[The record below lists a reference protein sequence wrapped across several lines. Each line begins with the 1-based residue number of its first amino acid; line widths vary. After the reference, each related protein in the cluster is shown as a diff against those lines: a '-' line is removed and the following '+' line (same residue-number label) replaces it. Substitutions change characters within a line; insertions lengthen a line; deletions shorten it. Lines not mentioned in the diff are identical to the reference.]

1 MSKTLFVCGTTHGQQ
16 LPTFRGADKFRKA
29 LLLLLAKSVK
39 AVLEEWDQYG
49 GIILKSSAQAICEK
63 QGIYW
68 ERLGL
73 PNDSPTFGDTLFDP
87 PLPAELDTVRLIPPI
102 ETLSEFVAGRTP
114 EARAWE
120 KVADQNSTL
129 VVGRY
134 RLDHHIKREDSMFI
148 QVQSQLANFDRVLA
162 IVGAAHMGSFL
173 RKCKEANLN
182 VEGFLFTFCEE
193 CGMTPQKTNR

>member
-1 MSKTLFVCGTTHGQQ
+1 MSKTLFLCGTTHGQQ

-29 LLLLLAKSVK
+29 LLLLLANSVK

-49 GIILKSSAQAICEK
+49 GIVLKSSAQAICEM

-87 PLPAELDTVRLIPPI
+87 PLPPELDTVRLIPPI
-102 ETLSEFVAGRTP
+102 ETLAAFGAGRTP
-114 EARAWE
+114 DAGAWE
-120 KVADQNSTL
+120 GGAAQNSTV

-134 RLDHHIKREDSMFI
+134 R
-148 QVQSQLANFDRVLA
+148 
-162 IVGAAHMGSFL
+162 
-173 RKCKEANLN
+173 
-182 VEGFLFTFCEE
+182 
-193 CGMTPQKTNR
+193 